1 MRPKNML
8 PLLLIAAGASLVFAA
23 DAAAGQDQPAQLPGV
38 EASHSVVTTLPP
50 EPETPDQHQRGKS
63 FKVGDWDVTISGS
76 VSVEFGTGRSP
87 EGGRDDR

>member
-1 MRPKNML
+1 MRPNL
-8 PLLLIAAGASLVFAA
+8 PSALLLAAGASLAFPSAA
-23 DAAAGQDQPAQLPGV
+23 TAGQDRPGDLPGV
-38 EASHSVVTTLPP
+38 EASHSVVTILPP